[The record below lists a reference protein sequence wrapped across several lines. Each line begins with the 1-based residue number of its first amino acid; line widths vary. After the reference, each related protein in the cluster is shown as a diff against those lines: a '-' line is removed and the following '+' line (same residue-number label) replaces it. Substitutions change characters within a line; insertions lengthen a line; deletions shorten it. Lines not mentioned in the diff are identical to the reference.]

1 MLCWYQY
8 IDINTVLRKKTKND
22 FEKDFFKLIKNS
34 VFGKTMKNVRKNRK
48 ENVGNV
54 ILNLSGQ
61 KEEETILYYCFF
73 VSIKTD
79 DIYKETARY
88 CLYI

>member
-1 MLCWYQY
+1 
-8 IDINTVLRKKTKND
+8 
-22 FEKDFFKLIKNS
+22 
-34 VFGKTMKNVRKNRK
+34 MKNVRKNRK
-48 ENVGNV
+48 ENVRNV

>member
-1 MLCWYQY
+1 
-8 IDINTVLRKKTKND
+8 
-22 FEKDFFKLIKNS
+22 
-34 VFGKTMKNVRKNRK
+34 MKNVRENRK
-48 ENVGNV
+48 QNVRNV

-73 VSIKTD
+73 VSITD
-79 DIYKETARY
+79 DIYEDTARY